1 MACPSRLG
9 DTGDVSN
16 DGKEFKGFKEFDL
29 LRAWK
34 EQILHPL
41 SVQVG
46 GHRPFE
52 TGHGAV
58 PRIVPLRPRIR
69 PRPRLSLPQ

>member
-16 DGKEFKGFKEFDL
+16 DGKEFEGFKEFEL
-29 LRAWK
+29 LRRR
-34 EQILHPL
+34 EDQILHPL

-52 TGHGAV
+52 SGRGAV
-58 PRIVPLRPRIR
+58 PAIVPLRPRIR

>member
-9 DTGDVSN
+9 DMGDVSN
-16 DGKEFKGFKEFDL
+16 DGKEFEGFKGFEP
-29 LRAWK
+29 LRSWE

-46 GHRPFE
+46 GYRPFE
-52 TGHGAV
+52 TGRGAGHS
-58 PRIVPLRPRIR
+58 IVPLRPRIR
-69 PRPRLSLPQ
+69 LAPRLSLPQ